1 MDGRSS
7 PEDLEKRLLET
18 EAQIS
23 DQERLQE
30 DLRESEMTAA
40 ALMHAAGYRALLL
53 DAEGRILRVNR
64 RAAEGF
70 GRTAEELV
78 GRKAFDL
85 FPPEL
90 ARTRWSYHEQ
100 AVRTGKPVHYEDE
113 RKGRW
118 LETRLQPVQ
127 DAHGRVTHV
136 AVLSRDVTER
146 RRNLEELRRHRDHLE
161 ELVAERTAE
170 VMDANEKLLQEI
182 SDRASVEENLRYQKA
197 WLESLVQTSS
207 FGVVTLGREGGVVSC
222 NQGFVRL
229 FGFEERE
236 ILGKQVDDFL
246 TCEHCR
252 KDALDLTGRTL
263 RGQVI
268 QETARRH
275 RKDGTEVDVE
285 IYGVPVIVDGR
296 IIGTYGL
303 YREISELKAAEKAL
317 RESEE
322 LFRTFAEDA
331 PFGMSIMNPDLTF
344 EYFNPK
350 FTEIFAYTLEDLPDK
365 PTWFQKAYP
374 DSTYKKNVRE
384 IWEKD
389 VLDGMK
395 TRKIKPRIF
404 SVRCKG
410 GEDKIIHF
418 RAVMLRNGKQLMTY
432 EDITARARAEEALRK
447 SEEQYRQLYE
457 EARRREELYR
467 SLIQSSADAVAIYD
481 LEGRVQYVSPAF
493 TQLFGWTQEEL
504 QGRGIP
510 FVPESE
516 HETTQSL
523 IRELLDHGT
532 PCSAFE
538 TTRYNKD
545 GELLQVSVSASRYDD
560 HEGNAAGMLV
570 MLRDISARKELEA
583 QLSQASKMEAVGTLA
598 GGIAHDFNNL
608 LQAISGY
615 TQLLLMGREKGDP
628 DHDKLTAIENAA
640 QRAGELTER
649 LLIFSRKVESRLR
662 PVDLNHEVEQVVKL
676 LERTIPKM
684 IQIRVDP
691 VQDPLWIN
699 ADPVQL
705 EQVVMNIA
713 VNARDAMPEGGT
725 LTFCARNVS
734 LSEEECRSLFE
745 ADPGDYALLKISDTG
760 CGMEPI
766 VQEHIFEPFFTTKG
780 GGKGTGLG
788 LSMVYGIVKNHGGSI
803 ACRSRP
809 GGGTVFEVY
818 FPVLSE
824 NESTGRNPE
833 EEKTPPRGSERILLV
848 DDEDS
853 ILEIGSDMLHRF
865 GYESVTAR
873 SGEEALETFRAEKDR
888 IDLVILDL
896 NMPGIGGVK
905 CLQALKKIDP
915 DVKVVVATG
924 LAGKEQA
931 QKVMELGAAY
941 FIPKPYRL
949 KDMLKTLRGALDK
962 DRG

>member
-1 MDGRSS
+1 MNGCSS
-7 PEDLEKRLLET
+7 PEDLEKRLHEL
-18 EAQIS
+18 EAQIR
-23 DQERLQE
+23 DQERLKE

-40 ALMHAAGYRALLL
+40 ALMHAAGDRALLL
-53 DAEGRILRVNR
+53 DAEGCIMRVNR
-64 RAAEGF
+64 KAAEGF
-70 GRTAEELV
+70 GRAAEELV
-78 GRKAFDL
+78 GRNAFDL

-90 ARTRWSYHEQ
+90 ARTRRAFHEQ
-100 AVRTGKPVHYEDE
+100 AVRTGQPVQYEDE
-113 RKGRW
+113 REGRW
-118 LETRLQPVQ
+118 LDTRLQPVP
-127 DAHGRVTHV
+127 DTRGRVTRV
-136 AVLSRDVTER
+136 AVLSRDVTEK
-146 RRNLEELRRHRDHLE
+146 RRNLEELRRHQDHLE
-161 ELVAERTAE
+161 ELVVERTAQ

-182 SDRASVEENLRYQKA
+182 SDRASVEENLRYQEA

-207 FGVVTLGREGGVVSC
+207 FAVVTLGVESTVISC
-222 NQGFVRL
+222 NRGFERL
-229 FGFEERE
+229 FGFEETT
-236 ILGKQVDDFL
+236 ILGKRVDDFL
-246 TCEHCR
+246 TCEQCR

-263 RGQVI
+263 RGQVV

-275 RKDGTEVDVE
+275 HKDGTLVDVE

-296 IIGTYGL
+296 IIGTYGI

-317 RESEE
+317 RESED

-344 EYFNPK
+344 EYFNRK
-350 FTEIFAYTLEDLPDK
+350 FTEILGYTLEDLPDK

-374 DSTYKKNVRE
+374 DITYQEMVQNIWKKDSANGMQTRE
-384 IWEKD
+384 
-389 VLDGMK
+389 
-395 TRKIKPRIF
+395 IKPRIF

-432 EDITARARAEEALRK
+432 EDITARAQAQEALQK

-467 SLIQSSADAVAIYD
+467 SLVQSSADAVVIYD
-481 LEGRVQYVSPAF
+481 LEGRAQYVSPAF
-493 TQLFGWTQEEL
+493 TQLFGWTQEEIE
-504 QGRGIP
+504 GRAIP

-516 HETTQSL
+516 RDMTHSL
-523 IRELLDHGT
+523 IRELIEHGT

-538 TTRYNKD
+538 TTRFTKE

-560 HEGNAAGMLV
+560 HQGKPAGMLV

-583 QLSQASKMEAVGTLA
+583 QLSQANKMEAVGTLA
-598 GGIAHDFNNL
+598 GGIAHDFNNI

-615 TQLLLMGREKGDP
+615 TQLLLMGHEKNDP
-628 DHDKLTAIENAA
+628 DYDQLTAIERAA
-640 QRAGELTER
+640 RRAGELTER

-684 IQIRVDP
+684 IQIQVDP
-691 VQDPLWIN
+691 VQNPLRIN

-713 VNARDAMPEGGT
+713 VNARDAMPEGGI
-725 LTFCARNVS
+725 LTFRTRYVS
-734 LSEEECRSLFE
+734 LSEEACRSLLE
-745 ADPGDYALLKISDTG
+745 AEPGDYALLEISDTG
-760 CGMEPI
+760 YGMDPI
-766 VQEHIFEPFFTTKG
+766 VLEHIYEPFFTTKG

-803 ACRSRP
+803 NCRSRP
-809 GGGTVFEVY
+809 HGGTAFEIY

-824 NESTGRNPE
+824 DESTRRNPE
-833 EEKTPPRGSERILLV
+833 EEKSPPRGSERILLV
-848 DDEDS
+848 DDEES
-853 ILEIGSDMLHRF
+853 ILEIGCDMLRRY
-865 GYESVTAR
+865 GYEAVTAKR
-873 SGEEALETFRAEKDR
+873 GEEALKIYRAEKDR

-896 NMPGIGGVK
+896 NMPGMGGVK

-931 QKVMELGAAY
+931 QQVMDLGAAY

-949 KDMLKTLRGALDK
+949 KEMLKVLREALDGK
-962 DRG
+962 SV